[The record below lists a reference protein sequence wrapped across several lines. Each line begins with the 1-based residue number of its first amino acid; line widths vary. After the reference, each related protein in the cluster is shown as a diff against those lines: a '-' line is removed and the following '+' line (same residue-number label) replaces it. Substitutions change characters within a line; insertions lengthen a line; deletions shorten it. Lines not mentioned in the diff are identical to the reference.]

1 MEGDDLEI
9 LLIDVT
15 FYLYH
20 VQKLVLNVLIK
31 NIKKNNIIGPGG

>member
-1 MEGDDLEI
+1 MEVNELEI

-20 VQKLVLNVLIK
+20 VQKLLFNEPINMKEKLI
-31 NIKKNNIIGPGG
+31 